1 MNIVIAGGQTKAD
14 FLISM
19 FKKGKHNLVV
29 INDDE
34 DYADFLSKKHH
45 INVIVADASSGI
57 VLKQANIENFDIM
70 VAVTPSDAANLAIC
84 QLSKKML
91 HIKKTVAAVND
102 PKNVD
107 AFTKLGVDTTI
118 SATYLIA
125 KYIEKASILENMT
138 RTIVS
143 EYDSLAITSI
153 IIQENSMMAG
163 RTLSQIKLP
172 NGISLGA
179 IMRGNDVIVPNGQTT
194 IYPNDKILIIT
205 PSNLQEKAIELINS
219 KK

>member
-1 MNIVIAGGQTKAD
+1 MT
-14 FLISM
+14 L
-19 FKKGKHNLVV
+19 
-29 INDDE
+29 
-34 DYADFLSKKHH
+34 
-45 INVIVADASSGI
+45 
-57 VLKQANIENFDIM
+57 
-70 VAVTPSDAANLAIC
+70 TIC
-84 QLSKKML
+84 
-91 HIKKTVAAVND
+91 
-102 PKNVD
+102 
-107 AFTKLGVDTTI
+107 
-118 SATYLIA
+118 ATYLIS

>member
-91 HIKKTVAAVND
+91 HIKKTVA
-102 PKNVD
+102 
-107 AFTKLGVDTTI
+107 G
-118 SATYLIA
+118 
-125 KYIEKASILENMT
+125 
-138 RTIVS
+138 
-143 EYDSLAITSI
+143 
-153 IIQENSMMAG
+153 
-163 RTLSQIKLP
+163 SQRPQK
-172 NGISLGA
+172 
-179 IMRGNDVIVPNGQTT
+179 R
-194 IYPNDKILIIT
+194 
-205 PSNLQEKAIELINS
+205 
-219 KK
+219 

>member
-34 DYADFLSKKHH
+34 DYADFLSKN
-45 INVIVADASSGI
+45 IISMS
-57 VLKQANIENFDIM
+57 LLPMLPQELFKQANIENFDIM

-118 SATYLIA
+118 SATYLIS